1 MSFAIDI
8 DTYNDTEGF
17 GVTIVVS
24 NPDAD
29 TGTWP
34 HFTNAYGQA
43 AYGQAVYADTLAGAV
58 SLAGWQVW
66 AMFHVLNV
74 DRCTVNRLNREG
86 VALSPGRTVWR
97 GAGSPLVLTNEILAA
112 VADLHGTVTA

>member
-1 MSFAIDI
+1 MSFDIDI

-34 HFTNAYGQA
+34 HFSN

-58 SLAGWQVW
+58 SLAGWQIW

-86 VALSPGRTVWR
+86 VRLSPGRTVQR
-97 GAGSPLVLTNEILAA
+97 GAGSPLGLTNEILAV